1 MFYVYLYGV
10 LCAVIRLYH
19 TVIQHCA
26 YKLTSRSDNYF
37 VFSAVNQKSNI
48 YVSIAL
54 SNFRYR
60 KRMTAYLE
68 KLCSI
73 SVTHV
78 QFVNLNNPRIV
89 LLHLDQ

>member
-37 VFSAVNQKSNI
+37 ICF
-48 YVSIAL
+48 
-54 SNFRYR
+54 
-60 KRMTAYLE
+60 
-68 KLCSI
+68 
-73 SVTHV
+73 
-78 QFVNLNNPRIV
+78 
-89 LLHLDQ
+89 